1 MSQSFKVSILS
12 SLRMKLGIM
21 VMLSV
26 AVPLSIIGFLSY
38 EITRFSMERIGLTQ
52 IQDTLEGGVSL
63 VEEYYEKTRRGE
75 ITKEEAVRNIRL
87 LLSGP
92 IKEIWVKIASLEEAR
107 EFFIQSGLSEPLT
120 IDFDPSSIKV
130 NGQKAAA
137 FHAEKKVY
145 IFSASEFLT
154 RYLKSYES
162 LSVEKQREVVNSK
175 FALRV
180 IHDFS
185 KAVIKIRN
193 SGYVWAISANP
204 KNQNEGFAYEEFHPS
219 IGNVN
224 VWNAKN
230 KWGDRV
236 GKNIAELNGQ
246 IDRIEPGQT
255 ARYDYLWQNPTD
267 PAPRNKIVLI
277 KHFKPWNWAIASG
290 LYEDEFFEFLG
301 NLKIYIIA
309 GTVFFTLLAFTAAYF
324 FNRFLLIKPIR
335 NFAERLMHLSQG
347 QGDLTQTI
355 EMNRKDEI
363 GQAAHYFNLFLKKLR
378 NMILDLKSQTSKLL
392 LTASDLAAN
401 SHETAASVQ
410 EITASTKSVVL
421 NINKEKEMAQRSNLY
436 LQGILE
442 GMTAMAKLSEETN
455 HKVSQA
461 SSAIEQMSSNIASS
475 ASMSRRGDDS
485 SQKLAGAS
493 EEGTRAMNILKTS
506 IEEVSKNSSQ
516 IVEMVQLIMDISEQ
530 TNLLA
535 MNAAIEAAHAGDYG
549 KGFAVVAE
557 EIRKLADKSASG
569 AKEIRNVVKDISSNI
584 NKNLDLANKSNES
597 FSILKRHINELK
609 QINHEIAA
617 SLEEQ
622 KMANKSILDSITGI
636 QTLGAGVSSK
646 AQEESQRAKQI
657 LRELENLG
665 IISQEISTAME
676 EEEIALQDSS
686 LASEHISNIS
696 NELKEIAG
704 NIEKDFKKFK
714 TE

>member
-1 MSQSFKVSILS
+1 
-12 SLRMKLGIM
+12 MKLGIM

-38 EITRFSMERIGLTQ
+38 ELTRFSMERIGLTQ
-52 IQDTLEGGVSL
+52 IQDTLEGGISL

-130 NGQKAAA
+130 NGQKVAA

-162 LSVEKQREVVNSK
+162 LSTEKQREVVNSK
-175 FALRV
+175 FALRL

-193 SGYVWAISANP
+193 SGYVWAITANP
-204 KNQNEGFAYEEFHPS
+204 KNQNEGSIYEEFHPS

-224 VWNAKN
+224 VWNSKN
-230 KWGDRV
+230 KWGERV
-236 GKNIAELNGQ
+236 AKNISELNGQ
-246 IDRIEPGQT
+246 IDRLEPGQT
-255 ARYDYLWQNPTD
+255 VRYDYLWQNPTD
-267 PAPRNKIVLI
+267 PEPRNKIVLI

-309 GTVFFTLLAFTAAYF
+309 GTVFFTLLAFAAAYF

-363 GQAAHYFNLFLKKLR
+363 GQAAHYFNLFLEKLR
-378 NMILDLKSQTSKLL
+378 NMILDLKGQTSKLL

-597 FSILKRHINELK
+597 FLILKRHINELK

-622 KMANKSILDSITGI
+622 KLANKSILDSITGI
-636 QTLGAGVSSK
+636 QTLGAGVSNR